1 MEIKEN
7 GLPEEPSNAV
17 DYDCCGTAI
26 EAASPA
32 DQVNGETEKTPEKE
46 TPDQKI
52 EETSEQKKKKEK
64 KKKWSF
70 RYVFTFIQL

>member
-7 GLPEEPSNAV
+7 GLPEEM
-17 DYDCCGTAI
+17 YGCCYEPEFEVT
-26 EAASPA
+26 SPT
-32 DQVNGETEKTPEKE
+32 DQVNGETEKTPGKE